1 MYQALVIERNMLS
14 ERLQVNQN
22 LQAMESMR
30 NELSMSEQDLQIQE
44 LVCKMSQR
52 QDTIDSLKAH

>member
-30 NELSMSEQDLQIQE
+30 NDLGMSEQDLQI
-44 LVCKMSQR
+44 
-52 QDTIDSLKAH
+52 